1 MKHTTRVLWLVVLAL
16 CPCLV
21 WGGEDSGKKDDA
33 PPTQPQKKQW
43 RQLKPDRLIS
53 DSTFIYVSTPDLVRA
68 KNAFNRTAFH
78 ALVTEDEV
86 LTPVLATFA
95 KMRDTYVKGDG
106 TRSELELRRRSD
118 EVALLTKLSTYFD
131 GQLALAIDAL
141 PAQNAGAKFTVVA
154 SMPPGDAGE
163 ERQRVLEE
171 IFERHRYN
179 QTTDPRFRDFDDTVG
194 PYNIHRIECPD
205 LNLIETWAFVEN
217 LFIYGQGKNVVEDA
231 INRYLKNGGG
241 TLSLHNGYI
250 NSYKQVGKDER
261 GDALVYLQL
270 DTRSILQRALDQFPD
285 IKKLAGQDSQGENSH
300 PQIAIGIQVGDG
312 DNAPIREKVFVRTN
326 KDALKPT
333 EPCRAS
339 TARFTPGDTLGYTAW
354 TGTLYDSYPA
364 LVDNLKMLAKHSLGG
379 KETTFDQQLRNAL
392 NVQNDN
398 ALKEKLDLFKGETS
412 IMVSFVPRPN
422 LKIETPAEIF
432 QTFTAVF
439 ALELDRENAVS
450 DQSFRTMMQSIEA
463 ATGQSYIST
472 TYNANNVGYMIR
484 YQQGLMPREERKTNT
499 PLGMFAN
506 IGMGDLKNMP
516 FFAAYA
522 RIDIDAQAGE
532 QPRKFVLFSDSL
544 EALKKSIAQ
553 SGATRSSLSEEKRF
567 KALLKTFRES
577 MNEVNYV
584 DLNRMVDVYTM
595 LLPVLGKSGALSRE
609 VLTQLPS
616 PTLLSQ
622 HFYPMGWAKSIV
634 ADQDG
639 VVTEFSSPTGNLT
652 LLGMVASIAY
662 PAINEEQKKR
672 VSEEVDAKFKHIG
685 LALQLYAADFDR
697 YPLQLSDLHPG
708 YDRGELK
715 VYESPFKR
723 NLVLVPADIDNPD
736 VTNLIYVSGKSL
748 QDLAKDII
756 LYEREPTLL
765 VKSNDG
771 TKLLHHVLTIDGKM
785 QGLPRAS
792 LERRLGGKVEF
803 PTGNSE
809 TASKPK
815 Q

>member
-1 MKHTTRVLWLVVLAL
+1 MMHTTRVLWFVVLAL

-21 WGGEDSGKKDDA
+21 RGGEDKKDDA
-33 PPTQPQKKQW
+33 PPPAQPQKKQW

-53 DSTFIYVSTPDLVRA
+53 DSTLVYISTPDLVRA

-106 TRSELELRRRSD
+106 TRTELELRRRSD
-118 EVALLTKLSTYFD
+118 EAALLAKIYPYFD
-131 GQLALAIDAL
+131 GQVALAIDAF
-141 PAQNAGAKFTVVA
+141 PTQTAGAKFAVVA
-154 SMPPGDAGE
+154 SMPSGDAGD

-171 IFERHRYN
+171 VFERHRYN

-194 PYNIHRIECPD
+194 PYNIHRIECPE

-241 TLSLHNGYI
+241 TLSLHTGYI
-250 NSYKQVGKDER
+250 NTYKEVGKDEH

-270 DTRSILQRALDQFPD
+270 DNRSILQRALEQFPD
-285 IKKLAGQDSQGENSH
+285 IKKYVGQDAEGENSR

-312 DNAPIREKVFVRTN
+312 ENAPIREKVFMR
-326 KDALKPT
+326 AIKPKTT
-333 EPCRAS
+333 EACRAT

-354 TGTLYDSYPA
+354 TGTLNDSYPA
-364 LVDNLKMLAKHSLGG
+364 LIEGLKVLARHSAGG
-379 KETTFDQQLRNAL
+379 KETIFDQQLRNAL
-392 NVQNDN
+392 NAQNDGD
-398 ALKEKLDLFKGETS
+398 LKSKLELFKGEMS

-422 LKIETPAEIF
+422 LKIETPGEIF
-432 QTFTAVF
+432 QTFTSVF
-439 ALELDRENAVS
+439 AIELDRENAVS
-450 DQSFRTMMQSIEA
+450 DQAFRTLMQGVEN
-463 ATGQSYIST
+463 ATGQAYVST
-472 TYNANNVGYMIR
+472 TYNANNVGYIIR
-484 YQQGLMPREERKTNT
+484 YQQGLMPREERKTNIPT
-499 PLGMFAN
+499 GMFTN
-506 IGMGDLKNMP
+506 IGMGDQKNMP

-522 RIDIDAQAGE
+522 RIDIDAEAGA
-532 QPRKFVLFSDSL
+532 QPRKFVLFSDSI

-553 SGATRSSLSEEKRF
+553 SGAPRSSLSEEKRF
-567 KALLKTFRES
+567 KALLKTFRDGI
-577 MNEVNYV
+577 NEVNYV

-595 LLPVLGKSGALSRE
+595 LLPVLGKSGALSRD
-609 VLTQLPS
+609 VLAQLPS

-622 HFYPMGWAKSIV
+622 HFYPMGWAKSAV
-634 ADQDG
+634 PDQDG
-639 VVTEFSSPTGNLT
+639 IVTEFSSPTGNLT

-672 VSEEVDAKFKHIG
+672 VSEEVDGKFKHIG

-697 YPLQLSDLHPG
+697 YPLQLSDLHPS

-715 VYESPFKR
+715 MYESPFKR

-736 VTNLIYVSGKSL
+736 VTNLVYVAGKSL

-771 TKLLHHVLTIDGKM
+771 TRLLHHVLTIDGKM
-785 QGLPRAS
+785 TGLPRAS
-792 LERRLGGKVEF
+792 LERRLGGKAEF
-803 PTGNSE
+803 PTGNTD
-809 TASKPK
+809 TAAKPPAK
-815 Q
+815 